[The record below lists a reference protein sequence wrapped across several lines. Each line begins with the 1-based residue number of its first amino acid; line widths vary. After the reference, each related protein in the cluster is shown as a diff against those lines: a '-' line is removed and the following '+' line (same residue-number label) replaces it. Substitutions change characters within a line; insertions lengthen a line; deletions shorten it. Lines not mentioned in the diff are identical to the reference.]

1 MLIRESPSEQ
11 ALRLLMMGAL
21 LSRLLGG
28 RNREEGQSRVNE
40 QDRAVLVSARPGT
53 QGVMGWELVTANL
66 PTNMDIPWCTWGP
79 PLARVCHT
87 YTWAGPQSLS
97 FPSAGP
103 QDPEGQAAAVPEEGT
118 HFTHLCLGMCVV

>member
-53 QGVMGWELVTANL
+53 
-66 PTNMDIPWCTWGP
+66 
-79 PLARVCHT
+79 
-87 YTWAGPQSLS
+87 
-97 FPSAGP
+97 
-103 QDPEGQAAAVPEEGT
+103 
-118 HFTHLCLGMCVV
+118 